1 MILLS
6 KLPISV
12 ATLLTFASPLSAF
25 EGDSSSSGHN
35 RHRRLVAPNAN
46 IKAELNAEKAKNP
59 NSKAHLKLQASVAGS
74 DDVQEYDVVEAT
86 PAVTDKTTI
95 SSSPGGPETYVNIDD
110 LAQILVSD
118 SDDKIILLAVEP
130 DGSTQGVIADKSGG
144 GTSKH
149 FSQAKGNGKKVSS
162 VILDGACDGA
172 CDALIILYA
181 HMILCTCV
189 HVYYIIICAS
199 LNIFWFF
206 LPIHPTDI
214 YNII

>member
-6 KLPISV
+6 KLAISV

-25 EGDSSSSGHN
+25 EGDSSSSSSGHN
-35 RHRRLVAPNAN
+35 RHRRLNPFSSGPSPKQHIVAPNAN
-46 IKAELNAEKAKNP
+46 IQAELNAEKAKNP
-59 NSKAHLKLQASVAGS
+59 NSRVHLKLQAVVAGS

-110 LAQILVSD
+110 LADILVSD
-118 SDDKIILLAVEP
+118 SDDKIIILAVEP

-149 FSQAKGNGKKVSS
+149 FSQAKGNGKKVSFT
-162 VILDGACDGA
+162 LE
-172 CDALIILYA
+172 
-181 HMILCTCV
+181 TV
-189 HVYYIIICAS
+189 HVKHMHHISMLCMLI
-199 LNIFWFF
+199 
-206 LPIHPTDI
+206 
-214 YNII
+214 